1 MPEYCRQSQIRIDAV
16 WGEKEDTMEH
26 SANTT
31 LDQVEEGADNRKVAD
46 LMHSGVLTCQRDTP
60 IQDVARQ
67 MSEQDVSALVVVDS
81 KGNMAGLISRTD
93 LVNARLYEQYWK
105 HWRGLTAG
113 HIMVTDVVSVHIEDS
128 LQRAGK
134 LMMERKIHR
143 VVVVEDQDGGAKPIG
158 VLSITDLV
166 RDMAKE

>member
-1 MPEYCRQSQIRIDAV
+1 
-16 WGEKEDTMEH
+16 MEH
-26 SANTT
+26 SANAT
-31 LDQVEEGADNRKVAD
+31 LDHIEGGTDNRKVGD

-113 HIMVTDVVSVHIEDS
+113 HIMVTDVVSVHADDTI
-128 LQRAGK
+128 QHAGK
-134 LMMERKIHR
+134 LMMDRKIHR
-143 VVVVEDQDGGAKPIG
+143 VVVVEEQGEGAKPTG

-166 RDMAKE
+166 RDMAQE